1 MAQPTVLAL
10 FMIFPLKFAFLCM
23 CILNTTVIRSQLSG
37 ATTETGAILES
48 NLRVGV
54 MPVIPLNVPMRHTFL
69 TIFLSLYS
77 HESRSLF
84 KNLNLLFLQNFA

>member
-1 MAQPTVLAL
+1 MKWHNLQYDFSPDEARSW
-10 FMIFPLKFAFLCM
+10 MKCAFLCM

-54 MPVIPLNVPMRHTFL
+54 IPLNVPMRHTFL
-69 TIFLSLYS
+69 TTFLSLYS
-77 HESRSLF
+77 
-84 KNLNLLFLQNFA
+84 Q